1 MSTEADDRAVDDAI
15 DAAVEE
21 AEAMGI
27 TDEAKINMMIEQYL
41 ANELEKWE

>member
-1 MSTEADDRAVDDAI
+1 MSNEAYDRAVDNAI

-27 TDEAKINMMIEQYL
+27 TDEVKINMMVDQYL
-41 ANELEKWE
+41 ANELERWE

>member
-1 MSTEADDRAVDDAI
+1 MSSEAYDRAVDNAI

-27 TDEAKINMMIEQYL
+27 TDDAKINVMIEQYM
-41 ANELEKWE
+41 EKEMERWG

>member
-1 MSTEADDRAVDDAI
+1 MSNFAYDRLVDDAI

-27 TDEAKINMMIEQYL
+27 TDDAQINVMIEQYM
-41 ANELEKWE
+41 EKEMERWE

>member
-1 MSTEADDRAVDDAI
+1 MSDIGYDRLVDDAI

-27 TDEAKINMMIEQYL
+27 TDEAKINMMVEQYL
-41 ANELEKWE
+41 ANELERWE

>member
-1 MSTEADDRAVDDAI
+1 MSNEAYDRAVDDAI

-21 AEAMGI
+21 AEALGI

-41 ANELEKWE
+41 ADELEKWE

>member
-1 MSTEADDRAVDDAI
+1 MSREAYDRAVDNAI

-27 TDEAKINMMIEQYL
+27 TDDAKINVMIDQYM
-41 ANELEKWE
+41 ANEMERWV

>member
-1 MSTEADDRAVDDAI
+1 MSSEAYDRAVDNAI

-27 TDEAKINMMIEQYL
+27 TDDAKINAMIDQYM
-41 ANELEKWE
+41 ANEMERWV

>member
-1 MSTEADDRAVDDAI
+1 MSNEAYDRAVDRAI

-27 TDEAKINMMIEQYL
+27 EDEDKINILAEQFL
-41 ANELEKWE
+41 QPELERWT

>member
-1 MSTEADDRAVDDAI
+1 MSNLAYDRLVDDAI

-41 ANELEKWE
+41 SNELEKWE